1 VQHAPELEWDFA
13 AQWWGYKPE
22 EFDRLDGTVRARRI
36 AVYRLKNKMDAALAD
51 YQNKERERQQRKNNR
66 KR

>member
-1 VQHAPELEWDFA
+1 
-13 AQWWGYKPE
+13 
-22 EFDRLDGTVRARRI
+22 VRARRI